1 MRHKKVGRKLGRSV
15 GPRISLMR
23 SLAKSLITSEKIETT
38 EAKAKEVKKFVE
50 KIITIAKNGDLHS
63 RRIILSYLPHPA
75 TVKKIF
81 DNIVPRYKEKPG
93 GYLQIFKS
101 RIRRG
106 DSAQLVI
113 LKLISE

>member
-15 GPRISLMR
+15 GPRVSLMR

-38 EAKAKEVKKFVE
+38 EAKAREVKKFVE
-50 KIITIAKNGDLHS
+50 KIITRAKKGDLHS
-63 RRIILSYLPHPA
+63 RRVILSYLPNP
-75 TVKKIF
+75 TVVKKIF
-81 DNIVPRYKEKPG
+81 DDIVPRYKERPG